1 MESGGQETGKGKRKK
16 EKRKKGKV
24 NRGER
29 TFYLTR
35 LLGNIELKTCRGT
48 GGQVAK
54 NGAGGEG
61 DVSHHLLHF

>member
-1 MESGGQETGKGKRKK
+1 MICLKTGNGGNAGRQ
-16 EKRKKGKV
+16 
-24 NRGER
+24 

-48 GGQVAK
+48 GGQAAK
-54 NGAGGEG
+54 NGVGGEG